1 MNNRMVVMTFHDVA
15 PDELE
20 KLHKAFVELGDEVG
34 RSRNFNVI
42 DPTTDGTSMKTT
54 CFAGSKP
61 LGVADVNEVGE
72 VSIFIEGSYGSQLY
86 NDLLIGE
93 VVGLN
98 IQKRFN
104 GVGN

>member
-61 LGVADVNEVGE
+61 LGVADVNEVGMSRRCILGQCHNQRRR
-72 VSIFIEGSYGSQLY
+72 VP
-86 NDLLIGE
+86 
-93 VVGLN
+93 
-98 IQKRFN
+98 RFD
-104 GVGN
+104 